1 MPPHPIPPSAPASAA
16 ANLLLTKPSLNAPSR
31 IPSPTPSLT
40 LSRRTIAPMM
50 ATTVDVEPHVVF
62 GDNMHGGVTRAAP
75 TDVAAPVKHAVVA
88 NLVIKRMLPMK
99 INKAVVPVCSNAGWN
114 GWDLMIV
121 TIKTKVII
129 PAPIEG
135 VGESI
140 KLVQQ

>member
-1 MPPHPIPPSAPASAA
+1 M
-16 ANLLLTKPSLNAPSR
+16 
-31 IPSPTPSLT
+31 
-40 LSRRTIAPMM
+40 
-50 ATTVDVEPHVVF
+50 DVEPHVAL
-62 GDNMHGGVTRAAP
+62 GNNTRIGAGHAVP
-75 TDVAAPVKHAVVA
+75 TDAAAPVKHAVAA

-99 INKAVVPVCSNAGWN
+99 INKAVIPVCSNAGWN
-114 GWDLMIV
+114 GWDLMIN